1 MARSSR
7 GDEPPPHLPVP
18 TEGQNIVDDYTH
30 TGLTL
35 GRHPLALLRPRL
47 AAMRVCAADSLR
59 NVAHGTRVRV
69 AGLVTCRQ
77 RPGAASGVTF
87 LTLEDETGF
96 INGVV
101 WADLAD
107 KQRRELLQ
115 SRLLLIEGRME
126 REGEVIHVIAR
137 RLHDHSGWLGRLA
150 TVSRD
155 FC

>member
-1 MARSSR
+1 M
-7 GDEPPPHLPVP
+7 
-18 TEGQNIVDDYTH
+18 
-30 TGLTL
+30 
-35 GRHPLALLRPRL
+35 ALLRPRL
-47 AAMRVCAADSLR
+47 AALRVSAADSLLQL
-59 NVAHGTRVRV
+59 AHGTRVRV

-101 WADLAD
+101 WADLAE

-115 SRLLLIEGRME
+115 ARLLFIEGRLE
-126 REGEVIHVIAR
+126 REGDVIHVIAR
-137 RLHDHSGWLGRLA
+137 RLRDHSGWLGRLA